1 MSVNNSK
8 STKKKKKDIQ
18 TCQHL
23 WFDREMITCD
33 NAGFSQ
39 NTLAFMLK
47 KAAEIFHS
55 WQNVLTFDK
64 KDTA

>member
-1 MSVNNSK
+1 M
-8 STKKKKKDIQ
+8 KKKKDIQ

-39 NTLAFMLK
+39 NTLVFMLK
-47 KAAEIFHS
+47 KLQKYFILGKMF
-55 WQNVLTFDK
+55 
-64 KDTA
+64 